1 MLATELSTTILE
13 MMNGIRG
20 FNLPIYG
27 KNLLGLATYNGIKPS
42 DDVVSKTCFAFA
54 KYIINEL

>member
-1 MLATELSTTILE
+1 
-13 MMNGIRG
+13 MMDGIRG

-27 KNLLGLATYNGIKPS
+27 KNLLGLATYNGIKTS
-42 DDVVSKTCFAFA
+42 DDVVTKTSFVFA